1 MYLLDANV
9 LITANTQYYPVD
21 RVPEYWDWL
30 RHMAAA
36 GHVKMP
42 IEIYEEVLDGPKNE
56 KDLVFAWLQEAET
69 KNVILLPDAVDVG
82 LVQMI
87 TVNGYAPD
95 LTDDQVDRIGRDPFL
110 IAHGLA
116 TGRCI
121 VTVETSEPRKQRHN
135 RKVPD
140 VCDEFAVKWCEPHK
154 FNRDLDFSTAWKKKL
169 GIA

>member
-1 MYLLDANV
+1 MYLLDASV
-9 LITANTQYYPVD
+9 LITANAQYYAVD

-42 IEIYEEVLDGPKNE
+42 VEIYEEVQDGPSNE
-56 KDLVFAWLQEAET
+56 KDLLYAWLQETET
-69 KNVILLPDAVDVG
+69 KKAILLPDKVDVE
-82 LVQMI
+82 LVQKI
-87 TVNGYAPD
+87 TVQGYAPD
-95 LTDDQVDRIGRDPFL
+95 LTDDQVERVGRDPFL

-121 VTVETSEPRKQRHN
+121 VTAETSEPRKQRHN

-140 VCDEFAVKWCEPHK
+140 VCDGFGVKWCEPHK
-154 FNRDLDFSTAWKKKL
+154 FNRDLDFSTAWKQKL

>member
-1 MYLLDANV
+1 VYLLDANV
-9 LITANTQYYPVD
+9 LITANAQYYAVD

-42 IEIYEEVLDGPKNE
+42 VEIYEEVQDGPSNE
-56 KDLVFAWLQEAET
+56 KDLVYAWLQEPET
-69 KNVILLPDAVDVG
+69 KKAILLPDKVDVG
-82 LVQMI
+82 LVRKIM
-87 TVNGYAPD
+87 VEGYAPD
-95 LTDDQVDRIGRDPFL
+95 LTDDQVERVGRDPFL

-121 VTVETSEPRKQRHN
+121 VTAETSEPKKQRHN
-135 RKVPD
+135 RKIPD
-140 VCDEFAVKWCEPHK
+140 VCDGFGVKWCEPHK
-154 FNRDLDFSTAWKKKL
+154 FNRNLDFSTAWKQKL